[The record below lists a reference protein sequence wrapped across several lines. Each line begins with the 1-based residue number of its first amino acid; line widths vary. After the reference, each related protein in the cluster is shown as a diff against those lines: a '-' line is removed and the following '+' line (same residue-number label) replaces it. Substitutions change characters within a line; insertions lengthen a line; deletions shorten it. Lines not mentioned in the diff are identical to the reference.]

1 MPMRWP
7 LWDSLCCLM
16 LGVGDL
22 DLGSWI
28 ASDELLVRR
37 RDGDGAVCRSSMIL
51 LPKTAIREDGL
62 TCAVS

>member
-37 RDGDGAVCRSSMIL
+37 REGDGAVCRSSMVL
-51 LPKTAIREDGL
+51 HAKSASRDDGL
-62 TCAVS
+62 PSAVS